1 MTATMTIEK
10 RRVAIP
16 SAMLDLV
23 YDGLAKT
30 GVVASVGYT
39 LSDNVATNA
48 GNYEA
53 TATLADWYVW
63 DDGTPD
69 EQKIQW
75 SIAKATYDMSG
86 VTFTNATFVADGE
99 AHSIYV
105 SGDLPDGVG
114 VTYTGNG
121 ESEPGTYT
129 VTASFTG
136 DAVNYEPIADMTATM
151 TITRGSG
158 PNPDP
163 ADLVLHPDGEPS
175 LNAFTAEKAET
186 YVGWL
191 RDGSGSIAAQITVKT
206 SAAKSGKASKS
217 TITVTPVGGKK
228 YTLKTTV
235 QPGGNPMDEFGITY
249 GALGLAGTLKGF
261 SVEASADV
269 AKSKDASVKTLAGKI
284 PIGTYTFVVET
295 GDGTAV
301 FSATVDKK
309 GKTRVQGFLGNG
321 TKVSVSATGS
331 LGDTYFAVPVVVSK
345 SKVSFGFVLWIP
357 LAGGSPVFVGAIGS
371 SWQALRAGGAIAMS
385 NGIHAFDFE
394 APTFRSYI
402 AAVGSTPVAPVGEAF
417 TVSGSKWV
425 FAKTSGKLKVV
436 DGVLSVVSK
445 GEPSNLSGLKLT
457 HTAKTGLV
465 KGSFKLYYM
474 DGGKIKSDKVTI
486 VGVVAEGVFMGNG
499 TVKKLGSFTVWAE

>member
-1 MTATMTIEK
+1 
-10 RRVAIP
+10 
-16 SAMLDLV
+16 
-23 YDGLAKT
+23 
-30 GVVASVGYT
+30 
-39 LSDNVATNA
+39 
-48 GNYEA
+48 
-53 TATLADWYVW
+53 
-63 DDGTPD
+63 
-69 EQKIQW
+69 
-75 SIAKATYDMSG
+75 MSG
-86 VTFTNATFVADGE
+86 VMFTNATYAADGE

-105 SGDLPDGVG
+105 SGDLPDGVE
-114 VTYTGNG
+114 VSYSGNDATT
-121 ESEPGTYT
+121 PGTYT

-158 PNPDP
+158 PNPDT

-175 LNAFTAEKAET
+175 LDAFSAEKAET

-191 RDGSGSIAAQITVKT
+191 RDGSGNIAAQITVKT

-235 QPGGNPMDEFGITY
+235 QPGGNPTDEFGITY

-269 AKSKDASVKTLAGKI
+269 AKSKDASVKTLAEKI
-284 PIGTYTFVVET
+284 PVGTYTFVVET

-301 FSATVDKK
+301 FSATVDKN
-309 GKTRVQGFLGNG
+309 GKTKVQGSPGNG

-357 LAGGSPVFVGAIGS
+357 LHGGSPVFVGAIGS
-371 SWQALRAGGAIAMS
+371 SWHALWAGGAIALS

-394 APTFRSYI
+394 VPTFRNYLTT
-402 AAVGSTPVAPVGEAF
+402 VDDKPVAPAGENFA
-417 TVSGSKWV
+417 VSGAKWIC
-425 FAKTSGKLKVV
+425 AKTSGKLKVV
-436 DGVLSVVSK
+436 NGVLSVVVN
-445 GEPSNLSGLKLT
+445 GELSNLSGLRLT
-457 HTAKTGLV
+457 YTAKTGLV

-474 DGGKIKSDKVTI
+474 DGGKIKFDTVTI
-486 VGVVAEGVFMGNG
+486 TGAVAEGVFMGSG
-499 TVKKLGSFTVWAE
+499 TVKKLGSFAVWAE